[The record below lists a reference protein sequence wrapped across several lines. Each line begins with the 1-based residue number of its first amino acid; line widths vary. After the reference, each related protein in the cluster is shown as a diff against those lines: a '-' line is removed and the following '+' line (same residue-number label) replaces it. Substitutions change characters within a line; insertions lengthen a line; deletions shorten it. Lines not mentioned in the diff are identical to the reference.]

1 MKILKYYL
9 LAINIIGFAIIMID
23 KFKARKNKWRI
34 RENTIFFLAI
44 VGAATGELISMLLFH
59 HKNKKKKFIILIP
72 IIIIIQATIY
82 LNLK

>member
-44 VGAATGELISMLLFH
+44 VGAATGELISMLLFR
-59 HKNKKKKFIILIP
+59 HKTKKKKFIILIP